1 MKFGVTVSRFDE
13 IDLAVEAERSGYDFC
28 WVWDSPLLRSN
39 LWVMMALVA
48 ERTQRIS
55 VGSGVAIPALRMAP
69 VTANAIATI
78 NRIAPGRT
86 FLGVGTGN
94 TAMRNMGQL
103 PMKVADYAEDLRVI
117 RALLNGETVDYIA
130 NGRTHPVN
138 FQSLE
143 LDYIDIENP
152 IPIHVG
158 GFGPRS
164 QSLAGELG
172 DGLITGIPRG
182 GSIPDA
188 LSNVQQGASQAGRD
202 LDGFETTALVNML
215 MLNSDESLS
224 SPRVLEE
231 VGSSVMVNVHY
242 LYDRFLEVDAEPP
255 QFVESI
261 WDQYVAFR
269 QERDANRSLSDIHS
283 SHYGHLD
290 EEEARFVTP
299 ELIRECAIVGQ
310 PGDIV
315 EQLTELERQGLDG
328 INFIPPVD
336 QQYEIYSRFA
346 SEVIQRM

>member
-13 IDLAVEAERSGYDFC
+13 IDLAVQAEDQGYDFC

-48 ERTQRIS
+48 ERTERIR
-55 VGSGVAIPALRMAP
+55 VGSGVAIPGLRVAP
-69 VTANAIATI
+69 ATANAIATV
-78 NRIAPGRT
+78 NRLAPGRT

-103 PMKVADYAEDLRVI
+103 PMTVADYAEDLRVI
-117 RALLNGETVDYIA
+117 KALLNGETVDYTA
-130 NGRTHPVN
+130 NGRTHPVS

-143 LDYIDIENP
+143 LDYVDIDHP

-164 QSLAGELG
+164 QALAGELG

-182 GSIPDA
+182 GTIPDA
-188 LSNVQQGASQAGRD
+188 LSNVRRGAEQVGRS
-202 LDGFETTALVNML
+202 LANFETTALVNML
-215 MLNSDESLS
+215 MLNPDETLA
-224 SPRVLEE
+224 SPRVLQE

-242 LYDRFLEVDAEPP
+242 LYDRFLETDAAPP
-255 QFVESI
+255 AFVHSI
-261 WDQYVAFR
+261 WDEYVDFR
-269 QERDANRSLSDIHS
+269 QQRDADRSVSDVHS

-290 EEEARFVTP
+290 EQEERFVTP
-299 ELIRECAIVGQ
+299 ELIRSCAIVGQ

-336 QQYEIYSRFA
+336 QQYEICARFA
-346 SEVIQRM
+346 SEVIPRI

>member
-1 MKFGVTVSRFDE
+1 M
-13 IDLAVEAERSGYDFC
+13 
-28 WVWDSPLLRSN
+28 
-39 LWVMMALVA
+39 
-48 ERTQRIS
+48 
-55 VGSGVAIPALRMAP
+55 
-69 VTANAIATI
+69 
-78 NRIAPGRT
+78 
-86 FLGVGTGN
+86 
-94 TAMRNMGQL
+94 
-103 PMKVADYAEDLRVI
+103 
-117 RALLNGETVDYIA
+117 
-130 NGRTHPVN
+130 
-138 FQSLE
+138 
-143 LDYIDIENP
+143 
-152 IPIHVG
+152 
-158 GFGPRS
+158 
-164 QSLAGELG
+164 
-172 DGLITGIPRG
+172 ITGIPRG

-188 LSNVQQGASQAGRD
+188 LTYVERGAHQAGRN

-215 MLNSDESLS
+215 MLNSDETLS

-242 LYDRFLEVDAEPP
+242 LYDRFLEAEAEPP
-255 QFVESI
+255 KFVESI

-269 QERDANRSLSDIHS
+269 RERDANRSISDIHS

>member
-13 IDLAVEAERSGYDFC
+13 IDLAVQAEGQGYDFC

-48 ERTQRIS
+48 ERTERIR
-55 VGSGVAIPALRMAP
+55 VGSGVAIPGLRVAP
-69 VTANAIATI
+69 ATANAIATV
-78 NRIAPGRT
+78 NRLAPGRT

-103 PMKVADYAEDLRVI
+103 PMTVADYAEDLRVI
-117 RALLNGETVDYIA
+117 KALLNGETVDYTA

-143 LDYIDIENP
+143 LDYVDIDHP

-164 QSLAGELG
+164 QALAGELG

-182 GSIPDA
+182 GTIPDA
-188 LSNVQQGASQAGRD
+188 LSNVQRGADQVGRS
-202 LDGFETTALVNML
+202 LANFETTALVNML
-215 MLNSDESLS
+215 MLNPDETLT
-224 SPRVLEE
+224 SPRVLQE

-242 LYDRFLEVDAEPP
+242 LYDRFLETDAAPP
-255 QFVESI
+255 AFVHSI
-261 WDQYVAFR
+261 WDEYIDFR
-269 QERDANRSLSDIHS
+269 QQRDADRSVSDAHS

-290 EEEARFVTP
+290 EQEKRFVTP
-299 ELIRECAIVGQ
+299 ELIRSCAIVGQ

-315 EQLTELERQGLDG
+315 EQLTELEKQGLDG

-336 QQYEIYSRFA
+336 QQYEICARFA
-346 SEVIQRM
+346 AEVIDRM